1 MKNLISYYYNLII
14 NEIRKIDDYYNFEI
28 DGKKYCFLPYYG
40 DINNLYNIYTL
51 LIRNNKYCHQIIL
64 NKDNSIVT
72 VYENKPYILIK
83 KNIYLLNKVT
93 MDEILS
99 YDSIVYYEKNINWKD
114 LWKEKIDYYEY
125 QMNQLGF
132 KYKLLKNSFSYYI
145 GLSETAISL
154 LNYLDKGKI
163 TYYISHKRVN
173 YKENMDDFLN
183 PLNIIIDNR
192 TRDIAEFLKFNYIND
207 AIDFDDVLKSLN
219 MLNLTYNECILL
231 LARLIYPSY
240 YFDIYD
246 KIIQERLSEEKITF
260 YTKKNVYYETFLKNI
275 YKYLKSRVRLPQ
287 IEWLES

>member
-192 TRDIAEFLKFNYIND
+192 TRDIAEFLKFNYIK
-207 AIDFDDVLKSLN
+207 L
-219 MLNLTYNECILL
+219 
-231 LARLIYPSY
+231 
-240 YFDIYD
+240 
-246 KIIQERLSEEKITF
+246 
-260 YTKKNVYYETFLKNI
+260 
-275 YKYLKSRVRLPQ
+275 
-287 IEWLES
+287 